1 MASQSPS
8 ESTDPGAPTAEL
20 KPLRGDLLSVP
31 NQLTFARLVLSAVC
45 FAFMAFDYY
54 ATALVLF
61 VAAAGT
67 DWVDGF
73 WARRYG
79 TITQLGRVL
88 DPFADK
94 VIICGAFIFLAG
106 VPRPAPITGDWLPP
120 SAIAPWMA
128 VVVVIR
134 EMLVTAL
141 RSFFEEGG
149 VDFSAKWAGKW
160 KMVFQCLA
168 VGLSL
173 YRLTYYDPQ
182 LTSWASQPPPW
193 LTISL
198 HTMVWTAIVL
208 TIYSGWEYVQVAL
221 RLLRK

>member
-1 MASQSPS
+1 MEANTPTEPAADRLPS
-8 ESTDPGAPTAEL
+8 MTGIL
-20 KPLRGDLLSVP
+20 NVP
-31 NQLTFARLVLSAVC
+31 NQLSIARLVLAIVF
-45 FAFMAFDYY
+45 FAFLAFDWYL
-54 ATALVLF
+54 TALVLF
-61 VAAAGT
+61 VIAAGT
-67 DWVDGF
+67 DWIDGF

-79 TITQLGRVL
+79 QITQLGRVL

-94 VIICGAFIFLAG
+94 IIICGAFIFLAA
-106 VPRPAPITGDWLPP
+106 VPRPIGDTWLPA

-128 VVVVIR
+128 VVVVAR

-168 VGLSL
+168 VGFSL
-173 YRLTYYDPQ
+173 YRLTYFDPRSPG
-182 LTSWASQPPPW
+182 SWTAAPPDW

-198 HTMVWTAIVL
+198 HVLVWTAIVL
-208 TIYSGWEYVQVAL
+208 TIYSGWGYVQAAL
-221 RLLRK
+221 RMLRK